1 MGHSYMGATSDFV
14 VGGLRD
20 CNTSPAPSWRLRPR
34 VSRGA
39 AISCIP
45 IPRGPSASPPSSQP
59 PPPSLFLATS
69 VPLPPPSPVHLSR
82 SFTSSSSSSPQFSK
96 EERRK
101 FEMTARRCWN
111 GGGEITA
118 ESGIERKRG
127 VRGGK
132 NCIHSN
138 HICERHRALRNQLNE
153 EKLAEGDSSSR
164 RMERVKE
171 REKENG
177 YFEKRGLGGIPRAHC
192 SVKWMKRGK
201 TKRQTAKDG
210 TCSNQGISNYTY
222 IYFSCNSFH
231 LFSSSILSPEILFL
245 SPPSTS
251 FFFF

>member
-1 MGHSYMGATSDFV
+1 
-14 VGGLRD
+14 
-20 CNTSPAPSWRLRPR
+20 
-34 VSRGA
+34 
-39 AISCIP
+39 
-45 IPRGPSASPPSSQP
+45 
-59 PPPSLFLATS
+59 
-69 VPLPPPSPVHLSR
+69 
-82 SFTSSSSSSPQFSK
+82 
-96 EERRK
+96 
-101 FEMTARRCWN
+101 MTARRCWD

-153 EKLAEGDSSSR
+153 ENLAEGDSSSR

-201 TKRQTAKDG
+201 TKRQTAKDR

-222 IYFSCNSFH
+222 IFFLQLIPSFLLIYFVAWDLISFPAITVFF
-231 LFSSSILSPEILFL
+231 LFLIKNSSSVDLI
-245 SPPSTS
+245 
-251 FFFF
+251 